1 MIGAYL
7 KKYRTEGDVTT
18 KSIAEDLKVS
28 QSYIS
33 QIENEKK
40 IPSLTKLFEITES
53 IASLSIK
60 EKCEQDGLGFDED
73 IEIDYKTLASTYIDD
88 IIKNIN
94 MDSVHNDKEKKL
106 LKDLIELRNGESI
119 FSKLKTYKDISQD
132 IINGENIKINLDYI
146 FRKNVKIT
154 IDGQALTT
162 EDLTALQIL
171 IEGIRSRHKS

>member
-1 MIGAYL
+1 MIGTYL
-7 KKYRTEGDVTT
+7 KKYRIEGDVTT
-18 KSIAEDLKVS
+18 KSLAEDLKVS

-53 IASLSIK
+53 IASFSIK
-60 EKCEQDGLGFDED
+60 EKCEQEGLEFGEYY
-73 IEIDYKTLASTYIDD
+73 IRYQELASSYIDD

-94 MDSVHNDKEKKL
+94 VDSVHNDKEKQL
-106 LKDLIELRNGESI
+106 LKDLIELRNDESI
-119 FSKLKTYKDISQD
+119 FSKLETYKDISQD
-132 IINGENIKINLDYI
+132 IISEKKIKINLDYI

>member
-7 KKYRTEGDVTT
+7 KKYRTEGNVTT
-18 KSIAEDLKVS
+18 KRLAEYLKVS
-28 QSYIS
+28 QSYVS

-40 IPSLTKLFEITES
+40 IPSVKKLFEITEC
-53 IASLSIK
+53 IAACSIK
-60 EKCEQDGLGFDED
+60 EKCEQDGLEFDEYY
-73 IEIDYKTLASTYIDD
+73 IRYQELASSYIDD

-94 MDSVHNDKEKKL
+94 VDSVHNDKEKQL

-119 FSKLKTYKDISQD
+119 FSKLETYKDISQD
-132 IINGENIKINLDYI
+132 IISDKKIKINLDYI

>member
-7 KKYRTEGDVTT
+7 KKYRKEANITT
-18 KSIAEDLKVS
+18 KTLAESLNVS

-33 QIENEKK
+33 QIENDKK
-40 IPSLTKLFEITES
+40 IPSVDSLYD
-53 IASLSIK
+53 IALNIAQYAIK
-60 EKCEQDGLGFDED
+60 EQCQKDGLYSVDFY
-73 IEIDYKTLASTYIDD
+73 IESQTLASSYIDD
-88 IIKNIN
+88 IISHINI
-94 MDSVHNDKEKKL
+94 DSIHNDKEKQL

-154 IDGQALTT
+154 INGQALTT
-162 EDLTALQIL
+162 EDLSALQIL
-171 IEGIRSRHKS
+171 IDGIRFRHKS

>member
-7 KKYRTEGDVTT
+7 KKYRIEGDVTT
-18 KSIAEDLKVS
+18 KSLAEDLKVS

-53 IASLSIK
+53 IASFSIK
-60 EKCEQDGLGFDED
+60 EKCEQDGLEFDEYY
-73 IEIDYKTLASTYIDD
+73 IRYQELASSYIDD

-94 MDSVHNDKEKKL
+94 VDSVHNDKEKQL
-106 LKDLIELRNGESI
+106 LKDLIEFRNGESI
-119 FSKLKTYKDISQD
+119 FSKLETYKDISQD
-132 IINGENIKINLDYI
+132 IISKKKIKINLDYI

>member
-7 KKYRTEGDVTT
+7 KKYRIEGDVTT
-18 KSIAEDLKVS
+18 KSLAEDLKVS

-53 IASLSIK
+53 IASFSIK
-60 EKCEQDGLGFDED
+60 EKCEQEGLEFGEYY
-73 IEIDYKTLASTYIDD
+73 IRYQELASSYIDD

-94 MDSVHNDKEKKL
+94 VDSVHNDKEKQL

-119 FSKLKTYKDISQD
+119 FSKLETYKDISQD
-132 IINGENIKINLDYI
+132 IISEKKMSL
-146 FRKNVKIT
+146 
-154 IDGQALTT
+154 
-162 EDLTALQIL
+162 
-171 IEGIRSRHKS
+171 KS

>member
-7 KKYRTEGDVTT
+7 KKYRIEGDVTT
-18 KSIAEDLKVS
+18 KSLAEDLKVS

-53 IASLSIK
+53 IASFSIK
-60 EKCEQDGLGFDED
+60 EKCEQDGLEFDEYY
-73 IEIDYKTLASTYIDD
+73 IRYQELASSYIDD

-94 MDSVHNDKEKKL
+94 VDSVHNDKEKQL

-119 FSKLKTYKDISQD
+119 FSKLETYKDISQD
-132 IINGENIKINLDYI
+132 IISEKKIKINLDYI

>member
-7 KKYRTEGDVTT
+7 KKYRIEGDVTT
-18 KSIAEDLKVS
+18 KSLAEDLKVS

-53 IASLSIK
+53 IASFSIK
-60 EKCEQDGLGFDED
+60 EKCEQDGLEFDEYY
-73 IEIDYKTLASTYIDD
+73 IRYQELASSYIDD

-94 MDSVHNDKEKKL
+94 VDSVHNNKEKQL

-132 IINGENIKINLDYI
+132 IISGENIKINLDYI

>member
-7 KKYRTEGDVTT
+7 KKYRIEGDVTT
-18 KSIAEDLKVS
+18 KSLAEDLKVS

-53 IASLSIK
+53 IASFSIK
-60 EKCEQDGLGFDED
+60 EKCEQEGLEFGEYY
-73 IEIDYKTLASTYIDD
+73 IRYQELASSYIDD

-94 MDSVHNDKEKKL
+94 VDSVHNDKEKQL

-119 FSKLKTYKDISQD
+119 FSKLETYKDISQD
-132 IINGENIKINLDYI
+132 IINGEKIKINLDYI

>member
-1 MIGAYL
+1 MIWAYL
-7 KKYRTEGDVTT
+7 KKYRIEGDVTT
-18 KSIAEDLKVS
+18 KSLAEDLKVS

-53 IASLSIK
+53 IASFSIK
-60 EKCEQDGLGFDED
+60 EKCEQDGLEFDEYY
-73 IEIDYKTLASTYIDD
+73 IRYQELASSYIDD

-94 MDSVHNDKEKKL
+94 VDSVHNDKEKQL
-106 LKDLIELRNGESI
+106 LKDLIELRNDESI
-119 FSKLKTYKDISQD
+119 FSKLETYKDISQD
-132 IINGENIKINLDYI
+132 IISEKKIKINLDYI

>member
-7 KKYRTEGDVTT
+7 KKYRIEGDVTT
-18 KSIAEDLKVS
+18 KSLAEDLKVS

-53 IASLSIK
+53 IASFSIK
-60 EKCEQDGLGFDED
+60 EKCEQDGLELDEYY
-73 IEIDYKTLASTYIDD
+73 IRYQALASSYIDD

-94 MDSVHNDKEKKL
+94 VDSVHNDKEKQL

-132 IINGENIKINLDYI
+132 IISGENIKINLDYI

>member
-7 KKYRTEGDVTT
+7 KKYRIEGDVTT
-18 KSIAEDLKVS
+18 KSLAEDLKVS

-53 IASLSIK
+53 IASFSIK
-60 EKCEQDGLGFDED
+60 EKCEQDGLEFDEYY
-73 IEIDYKTLASTYIDD
+73 IRYQELASSYIDD

-94 MDSVHNDKEKKL
+94 VDSVHNDKEKQL

-119 FSKLKTYKDISQD
+119 LSKLETYKDISQD
-132 IINGENIKINLDYI
+132 IISEKKIKINLDYI
-146 FRKNVKIT
+146 FRKNVKLT

>member
-7 KKYRTEGDVTT
+7 KKYRIEGDVTT
-18 KSIAEDLKVS
+18 KSLAEDLKVS

-40 IPSLTKLFEITES
+40 IPSLNKLFEITES
-53 IASLSIK
+53 IASFSIK
-60 EKCEQDGLGFDED
+60 EKCEQDGLEFDEYY
-73 IEIDYKTLASTYIDD
+73 IRYQELASSYIDD

-94 MDSVHNDKEKKL
+94 VDSVHNDKEKQL

-119 FSKLKTYKDISQD
+119 FSKLETYKDISQD
-132 IINGENIKINLDYI
+132 IISEKKIKINLDYI

-162 EDLTALQIL
+162 EDLIALQIL

>member
-18 KSIAEDLKVS
+18 KSLAEDLKVS

-60 EKCEQDGLGFDED
+60 EKCEQDGLEFEEYN
-73 IEIDYKTLASTYIDD
+73 IKYQKLANSYIDD
-88 IIKNIN
+88 IIKNIHI
-94 MDSVHNDKEKKL
+94 DSVHNDKEKQL

-132 IINGENIKINLDYI
+132 IISGENIKINLDYI

>member
-7 KKYRTEGDVTT
+7 KKYRIEGDVTT
-18 KSIAEDLKVS
+18 KSLAEDLKVS

-53 IASLSIK
+53 IASFSIK
-60 EKCEQDGLGFDED
+60 EKYEQDGLEFDEYY
-73 IEIDYKTLASTYIDD
+73 IRYQELASSYIDD

-94 MDSVHNDKEKKL
+94 VDSVHNDKEKQL

-119 FSKLKTYKDISQD
+119 FSKLETYKDISQD
-132 IINGENIKINLDYI
+132 IISEKKIKINLDYI
-146 FRKNVKIT
+146 FRKNVKLT

>member
-7 KKYRTEGDVTT
+7 KKHRTEGDVTT
-18 KSIAEDLKVS
+18 KSLAEELKVS

-40 IPSLTKLFEITES
+40 IPSVKKLIEITEY
-53 IASLSIK
+53 IAKCSIK
-60 EKCEQDGLGFDED
+60 EKCEQDGLEVDEYN
-73 IEIDYKTLASTYIDD
+73 IKYQKLANSYIDE
-88 IIKNIN
+88 IIKNIH
-94 MDSVHNDKEKKL
+94 MDSVHNDKEKQL

-132 IINGENIKINLDYI
+132 IINGENIKVNLDYI
-146 FRKNVKIT
+146 LRKNVKIT

>member
-7 KKYRTEGDVTT
+7 KKYRIEGDVTT
-18 KSIAEDLKVS
+18 KSLAEDLKVS

-40 IPSLTKLFEITES
+40 IPSLNKLFEITES
-53 IASLSIK
+53 IASFSIK
-60 EKCEQDGLGFDED
+60 EKCEQDGLEFDEYY
-73 IEIDYKTLASTYIDD
+73 IRYQELASSYIDD

-94 MDSVHNDKEKKL
+94 VDSVHNDKEKQL

-119 FSKLKTYKDISQD
+119 FSKLETYKDISQD
-132 IINGENIKINLDYI
+132 IISDKKIKINLDYI

>member
-7 KKYRTEGDVTT
+7 KKYRIEGDVTT
-18 KSIAEDLKVS
+18 KSLAEDLKVS

-53 IASLSIK
+53 IASFSIK
-60 EKCEQDGLGFDED
+60 EKCEQDGLEFDEYY
-73 IEIDYKTLASTYIDD
+73 IRYQELASSYIDD

-94 MDSVHNDKEKKL
+94 VDSVHNDKEKQL

-119 FSKLKTYKDISQD
+119 FSKLETYKDISQD
-132 IINGENIKINLDYI
+132 IISEKKIKINLDYI
-146 FRKNVKIT
+146 FRKNVKLT

>member
-7 KKYRTEGDVTT
+7 KKYRIEGDVTT
-18 KSIAEDLKVS
+18 KSLAEDLKVS

-53 IASLSIK
+53 IASFSIK
-60 EKCEQDGLGFDED
+60 EKCEQEGLEFGEYY
-73 IEIDYKTLASTYIDD
+73 IRYQELASSYIDD

-94 MDSVHNDKEKKL
+94 ADSVHNDKEKQL

-119 FSKLKTYKDISQD
+119 FSKLETYKDISQD
-132 IINGENIKINLDYI
+132 IISEKKIKINLDYI
-146 FRKNVKIT
+146 FRKNVKLT

>member
-7 KKYRTEGDVTT
+7 KKHRTEGDVTT
-18 KSIAEDLKVS
+18 KSLAEELKVS

-40 IPSLTKLFEITES
+40 IPSLTKLFEITKS
-53 IASLSIK
+53 IALLSIK
-60 EKCEQDGLGFDED
+60 EKCEQDGLEFDEYY
-73 IEIDYKTLASTYIDD
+73 IRYQALASSYIDD

-94 MDSVHNDKEKKL
+94 MDSVHNDKEKQL

-132 IINGENIKINLDYI
+132 IISGENIKINLDYI

-154 IDGQALTT
+154 IDGQTLTT

>member
-7 KKYRTEGDVTT
+7 KKYRIEGDVTT
-18 KSIAEDLKVS
+18 KSLAEDLKVS

-53 IASLSIK
+53 IASFSIK
-60 EKCEQDGLGFDED
+60 EKCEQEGLEFGEYY
-73 IEIDYKTLASTYIDD
+73 IRYQELASSYIDD

-94 MDSVHNDKEKKL
+94 VDSVHNDKEKQL
-106 LKDLIELRNGESI
+106 LKDLIELRNDESI
-119 FSKLKTYKDISQD
+119 FSKLETYKDISQD
-132 IINGENIKINLDYI
+132 IISEKKIKINLDYI

>member
-18 KSIAEDLKVS
+18 KILAEDLNVS

-53 IASLSIK
+53 IASFSIK
-60 EKCEQDGLGFDED
+60 EKCEQDGLEFDEYY
-73 IEIDYKTLASTYIDD
+73 IEYQTLASKYIDD

-94 MDSVHNDKEKKL
+94 MDSVHNDKEKQL

-132 IINGENIKINLDYI
+132 IINGKNLDYI

>member
-1 MIGAYL
+1 MIGTYL
-7 KKYRTEGDVTT
+7 KKYRIEGDVTT
-18 KSIAEDLKVS
+18 KSLAEDLKVS

-53 IASLSIK
+53 IASFSIK
-60 EKCEQDGLGFDED
+60 EKCEQDGLEFDEYY
-73 IEIDYKTLASTYIDD
+73 IRYQELASSYIDD

-94 MDSVHNDKEKKL
+94 VDSVHNDKEKQL

-119 FSKLKTYKDISQD
+119 FSKLETYKDISQD
-132 IINGENIKINLDYI
+132 IISEKKIKINLDYI

>member
-7 KKYRTEGDVTT
+7 KKYRIEGDVTT
-18 KSIAEDLKVS
+18 KSLAEDLKVS

-53 IASLSIK
+53 IASFSIK
-60 EKCEQDGLGFDED
+60 EKCEQDGLEFDEYY
-73 IEIDYKTLASTYIDD
+73 IRYQELASSYIDD

-94 MDSVHNDKEKKL
+94 VDSVHNDKEKQL
-106 LKDLIELRNGESI
+106 LKDLIELRNDESI
-119 FSKLKTYKDISQD
+119 FSKLETYKDISQD
-132 IINGENIKINLDYI
+132 IISDKKIKINLDYI

>member
-7 KKYRTEGDVTT
+7 KKYRIEGDVTT
-18 KSIAEDLKVS
+18 KSLAEDLKVS

-53 IASLSIK
+53 IASFSIK
-60 EKCEQDGLGFDED
+60 EKCEQDGLEFDEYY
-73 IEIDYKTLASTYIDD
+73 IRYQELASSYIDD

-94 MDSVHNDKEKKL
+94 VDSVHNDKEKQL
-106 LKDLIELRNGESI
+106 LKDLIELRNDESI
-119 FSKLKTYKDISQD
+119 FSKLETYKDISQD
-132 IINGENIKINLDYI
+132 IISEKKIKINLDYI

>member
-7 KKYRTEGDVTT
+7 KKYRIEGDVTT
-18 KSIAEDLKVS
+18 KSLAEDLKVS

-53 IASLSIK
+53 IASFSIK
-60 EKCEQDGLGFDED
+60 EKCEQDGLEFDEYY
-73 IEIDYKTLASTYIDD
+73 IRYQELASSYIDD

-94 MDSVHNDKEKKL
+94 VDSVHNDKEKQL
-106 LKDLIELRNGESI
+106 LKDLIELRKGESI
-119 FSKLKTYKDISQD
+119 FSKLETYKDISQD
-132 IINGENIKINLDYI
+132 IISEKKIKINLDYI

>member
-7 KKYRTEGDVTT
+7 KKYRIEGDVTT
-18 KSIAEDLKVS
+18 KSLAEDLKVS

-53 IASLSIK
+53 IASFSIK
-60 EKCEQDGLGFDED
+60 EKCEQDGLEFDEYY
-73 IEIDYKTLASTYIDD
+73 IRYQELASSYIDD

-94 MDSVHNDKEKKL
+94 VDSVHNDKEKQL

-132 IINGENIKINLDYI
+132 IISGENIKINLDYI

>member
-7 KKYRTEGDVTT
+7 KKYRIEGDVTT
-18 KSIAEDLKVS
+18 KSLAEDLKVS

-53 IASLSIK
+53 IASFSIK
-60 EKCEQDGLGFDED
+60 EKCEQDGLEFGEYY
-73 IEIDYKTLASTYIDD
+73 IRYQELASSYIDD

-94 MDSVHNDKEKKL
+94 VDSVHNDKEKQL

-119 FSKLKTYKDISQD
+119 FSKLETYKDISQD
-132 IINGENIKINLDYI
+132 IINGEKIKINLDYI

>member
-7 KKYRTEGDVTT
+7 KKYRIEGDVTT
-18 KSIAEDLKVS
+18 KSLAEDLKVS

-53 IASLSIK
+53 IASFSIK
-60 EKCEQDGLGFDED
+60 EKCEQDGLEFDEYY
-73 IEIDYKTLASTYIDD
+73 IRYQELASSYIDD

-94 MDSVHNDKEKKL
+94 VDSVHNDKEKQL

-119 FSKLKTYKDISQD
+119 FSKLETYKDISQD
-132 IINGENIKINLDYI
+132 IISDKKIKINLDYI